1 MTPDSETSYDPQRK
15 FRAPKTEWAPFEPA
29 SKAVHPTGRSPRG
42 RVIREFL
49 RWYMRRP
56 GAKLPER
63 PPAGP
68 WSDPA
73 WLPPGSE
80 DDA

>member
-1 MTPDSETSYDPQRK
+1 MSPDAETDYDKPRQ
-15 FRAPKTEWAPFEPA
+15 FRAPEVEWEPFEA
-29 SKAVHPTGRSPRG
+29 ATKAVHPAGRSPRA
-42 RVIREFL
+42 RVLREFM

-68 WSDPA
+68 WSAPA
-73 WLPPGSE
+73 AGSEPGSST
-80 DDA
+80 